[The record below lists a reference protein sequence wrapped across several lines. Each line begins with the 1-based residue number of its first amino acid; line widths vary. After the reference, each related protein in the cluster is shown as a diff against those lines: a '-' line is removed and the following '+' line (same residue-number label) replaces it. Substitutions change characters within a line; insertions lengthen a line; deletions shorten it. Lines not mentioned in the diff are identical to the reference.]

1 MILNNK
7 RQCLENHYIYRMGC
21 FNSKPHSKKRLKH
34 NSNYNLNNNKSVEED
49 NFMFPKKRKRQRKRK
64 REKKKQ
70 KKINEEKQQSILD
83 TLLGRNKKE
92 KTPLLKQPNTN
103 NPDSPKRK
111 RKTKIPLA
119 MRQNVW
125 VRHFGREFEHKCFVS
140 WCPRIV
146 TCFDF
151 EVGHNIPECKGGKT
165 DESNLF
171 PICHKC
177 NGGMGSRYTIE
188 EWSNKKFFNEL

>member
-7 RQCLENHYIYRMGC
+7 RKCLESHYIYTMGC
-21 FNSKPHSKKRLKH
+21 FNSKPYSKKRLKYS
-34 NSNYNLNNNKSVEED
+34 NSKVNSKSNLLEED
-49 NFMFPKKRKRQRKRK
+49 NFIFPKKKKRQRKRK
-64 REKKKQ
+64 REKKKNT
-70 KKINEEKQQSILD
+70 KVDKEKQQSILD
-83 TLLGRNKKE
+83 ALLGINKKE
-92 KTPLLKQPNTN
+92 KKPILKSPNIV
-103 NPDSPKRK
+103 NPESPKRK

-125 VRHFGREFEHKCFVS
+125 VKHFDRVFEHKCFVS
-140 WCPRIV
+140 WCPRII

-177 NGGMGSRYTIE
+177 NGGMGSKYTIQ
-188 EWSNKKFFNEL
+188 EWSNKKFFTEL

>member
-1 MILNNK
+1 MIINNK
-7 RQCLENHYIYRMGC
+7 SIYPPNHYIYKMGC
-21 FNSKPHSKKRLKH
+21 LNSKPYSKKRLQHSNSKL
-34 NSNYNLNNNKSVEED
+34 NSNTNLLEED
-49 NFMFPKKRKRQRKRK
+49 NFIFPKKKKRQRKRK
-64 REKKKQ
+64 REKKK
-70 KKINEEKQQSILD
+70 KKVDKEKQQSILD

-92 KTPLLKQPNTN
+92 KTPLIKSIDKS

-111 RKTKIPLA
+111 RKAKIPLA

-125 VRHFGREFEHKCFVS
+125 VRHFGRTFEHKCFVS
-140 WCPRIV
+140 WCPRVI

-177 NGGMGSRYTIE
+177 NGGMGSKYTIE

>member
-1 MILNNK
+1 
-7 RQCLENHYIYRMGC
+7 MGC
-21 FNSKPHSKKRLKH
+21 LNSKPYSKKRLQHSNSKL
-34 NSNYNLNNNKSVEED
+34 NSNTNLLEED
-49 NFMFPKKRKRQRKRK
+49 NFIFPKKKKRQRKRK
-64 REKKKQ
+64 REKKK
-70 KKINEEKQQSILD
+70 KKVDKEKQQSILD

-92 KTPLLKQPNTN
+92 KTPLLKPPIN

-111 RKTKIPLA
+111 RKAKIPLA

-125 VRHFGREFEHKCFVS
+125 VRHFGRTFEHKCFVS
-140 WCPRIV
+140 WCPRVI

-177 NGGMGSRYTIE
+177 NGGMGSKYTIE

>member
-7 RQCLENHYIYRMGC
+7 RKCLENHYIYKMGC
-21 FNSKPHSKKRLKH
+21 LNSKPYPKKRLQH
-34 NSNYNLNNNKSVEED
+34 SNSKLNSKSNLLEED
-49 NFMFPKKRKRQRKRK
+49 NFIFPKKKKRQRKRK
-64 REKKKQ
+64 RDKKKQ
-70 KKINEEKQQSILD
+70 KQVDKEKQQSILD
-83 TLLGRNKKE
+83 ALLGRNKKE
-92 KTPLLKQPNTN
+92 KTPLLKPPSN
-103 NPDSPKRK
+103 NPDSPKKK
-111 RKTKIPLA
+111 RKAKIPLA

-125 VRHFGREFEHKCFVS
+125 FRHFGRVFEHKCFVS
-140 WCPRIV
+140 WCPRII

-177 NGGMGSRYTIE
+177 NGGMGSKYTIE
-188 EWSNKKFFNEL
+188 EWSNKKFFTEI